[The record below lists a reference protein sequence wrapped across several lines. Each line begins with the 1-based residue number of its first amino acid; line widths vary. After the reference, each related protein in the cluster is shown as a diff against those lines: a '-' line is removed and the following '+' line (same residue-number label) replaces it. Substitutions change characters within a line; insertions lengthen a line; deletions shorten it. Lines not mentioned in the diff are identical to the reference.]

1 MSPRTEKQYQEIR
14 EEKRKLIKDKA
25 LELFA
30 LEGFDK
36 TSISRIAK
44 NAGISKGLLYNYF
57 DSKEAL
63 LTDIIFEQ
71 VDLMMSFFDTNKDGV
86 LEKHEME
93 YFIRQTFKLLKENP
107 EFWKLY
113 FMLAFQP
120 NVMKLVEEKFMDII
134 QPMIERTNE
143 FFKREGYDKPEV
155 WTRYIGAVL
164 DGISLN
170 YVVDPNNFPLDEIED
185 LVVKQICRTNK

>member
-36 TSISRIAK
+36 SSISKIAK
-44 NAGISKGLLYNYF
+44 RAGISKGLLYNYF

-63 LTDIIFEQ
+63 LTAIIFEQ
-71 VDLMMSFFDTNKDGV
+71 VDIMMSFFDTNKDGV

-120 NVMKLVEEKFMDII
+120 NVMKLVEEKFMDIV
-134 QPMIERTNE
+134 QPMLERTNE
-143 FFKREGYDKPEV
+143 FFKREGYQNPEV
-155 WTRYIGAVL
+155 WTRYLGAIL

-170 YVVDPNNFPLDEIED
+170 YVVDPNNFPLDEIEN
-185 LVVKQICRTNK
+185 LVVKQICGTNK

>member
-1 MSPRTEKQYQEIR
+1 MSPRTEKQYKEIR

-36 TSISRIAK
+36 TSISKIAK
-44 NAGISKGLLYNYF
+44 NADISKGLLYNYF

-71 VDLMMSFFDTNKDGV
+71 VDMMMSFFDPNKDGV
-86 LEKHEME
+86 LEKEEME
-93 YFIRQTFKLLKENP
+93 YFIRQSFKMIKENP

-120 NVMKLVEEKFMDII
+120 NVMKLVEEKFMDMI

-143 FFKREGYDKPEV
+143 FFRREGYENPEV
-155 WTRYIGAVL
+155 WTRYLGAIL

-170 YVVDPNNFPLDEIED
+170 YVVDPDNFPLDKIEN
-185 LVVKQICRTNK
+185 LVIQQICGTNK

>member
-1 MSPRTEKQYQEIR
+1 MSPRTEKQNEEIR

-36 TSISRIAK
+36 TSISKIAK

-57 DSKEAL
+57 DSKDAL
-63 LTDIIFEQ
+63 LTAIIFEQ
-71 VDLMMSFFDTNKDGV
+71 VDIMMSFFDTNKDGV
-86 LEKHEME
+86 LEKEEME

-120 NVMKLVEEKFMDII
+120 NVMKLVEKKFMDII
-134 QPMIERTNE
+134 QPMIDRTNE
-143 FFKREGYDKPEV
+143 YFKREGYDKPEV
-155 WTRYIGAVL
+155 WTRYIGAVV

-170 YVVDPNNFPLDEIED
+170 YVVDPNNFPLDDIED
-185 LVVKQICRTNK
+185 LVVKQICGTQ